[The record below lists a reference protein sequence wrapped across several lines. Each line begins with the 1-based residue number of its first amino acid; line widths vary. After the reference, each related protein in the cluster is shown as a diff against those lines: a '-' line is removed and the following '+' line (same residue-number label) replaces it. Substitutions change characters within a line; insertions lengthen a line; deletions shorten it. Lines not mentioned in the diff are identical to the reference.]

1 MKLATLWLPP
11 WRPWRAEPRP
21 AASPRP
27 GAREVLALIK
37 TVHTLAWFSIEA
49 CMIYLLYAGFRKQS
63 DGRAAI
69 AGAVVGSESLIFA
82 ANGFRCPLTQLAG
95 RFGAERGGV
104 TDIFLPKWFAHNL
117 PAIHTPLLALA
128 VVLHLRNI
136 RSKWARLRTRR
147 AT

>member
-1 MKLATLWLPP
+1 
-11 WRPWRAEPRP
+11 
-21 AASPRP
+21 
-27 GAREVLALIK
+27 
-37 TVHTLAWFSIEA
+37 
-49 CMIYLLYAGFRKQS
+49 MIYLLYAGFRKQS

-95 RFGAERGGV
+95 RFGAERSGV

>member
-1 MKLATLWLPP
+1 M
-11 WRPWRAEPRP
+11 
-21 AASPRP
+21 
-27 GAREVLALIK
+27 K

-69 AGAVVGSESLIFA
+69 AAAIVGGETLIFVG
-82 ANGFRCPLTQLAG
+82 NGFRCPLTRLTSQ
-95 RFGAERGGV
+95 FGAERGGV

-117 PAIHTPLLALA
+117 PAIHAPLLALA

-136 RSKWARLRTRR
+136 YSRQARFRPTAAGGSRPSRR
-147 AT
+147 R